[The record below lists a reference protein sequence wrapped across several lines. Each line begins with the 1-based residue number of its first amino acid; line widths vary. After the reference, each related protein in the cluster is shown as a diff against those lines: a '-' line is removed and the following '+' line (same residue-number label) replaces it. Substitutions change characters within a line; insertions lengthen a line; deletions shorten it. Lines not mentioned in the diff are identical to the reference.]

1 MNNEGLSG
9 DLRLSVPPCQS
20 NSIRRSSKR
29 KVLLLVISLSGMA
42 AILIIAIGALLNL
55 KWLKKPKSSGGT
67 ELMLAAKYERFSYYD
82 LLHSTDNYNESNLP
96 GEGSYCSVYK
106 GILSDGTVVA
116 IKVFNLLVEGSLKSF
131 VRECE
136 VLKSLCHRNLTKVLG
151 SCCNL
156 DFKALVLKYMP
167 NGNLE
172 KCSYS
177 HNHFLDMFQ
186 RINIMIDV
194 AYAFEYLHYGYD
206 TPVVHC
212 DLKPSNILLDEDMA
226 AHVSDFGI
234 TKMFGE
240 GESIL
245 HTNTL
250 ATLGYIAPE
259 YGSEGIVSTRID
271 VYSFGIVL
279 MEVFSRMRPSDEMFL
294 GDLSLKSWI
303 EDSLP
308 DALQV
313 VDANLIRPEDEHF
326 THKLKCVLLIM
337 NLALNCCRESPRERM
352 NMKDVLAELLKIKNQ
367 FQFLMIHTVRS

>member
-1 MNNEGLSG
+1 
-9 DLRLSVPPCQS
+9 
-20 NSIRRSSKR
+20 
-29 KVLLLVISLSGMA
+29 
-42 AILIIAIGALLNL
+42 
-55 KWLKKPKSSGGT
+55 
-67 ELMLAAKYERFSYYD
+67 
-82 LLHSTDNYNESNLP
+82 
-96 GEGSYCSVYK
+96 
-106 GILSDGTVVA
+106 
-116 IKVFNLLVEGSLKSF
+116 
-131 VRECE
+131 
-136 VLKSLCHRNLTKVLG
+136 
-151 SCCNL
+151 
-156 DFKALVLKYMP
+156 MP